1 MNRKY
6 EHILHLPRPQ
16 SHCRPAMPR
25 ADRAAQ
31 FASFA
36 ALDGYEACIREVA
49 EKEHVDWIDG
59 WLDAARAVRP
69 EACNIDG
76 LLSSQ

>member
-1 MNRKY
+1 MKEKY
-6 EHILHLPRPQ
+6 ARILHQPRPRH
-16 SHCRPAMPR
+16 HCRPAMPR

-36 ALDGYEACIREVA
+36 ALEGYEACIREVA